1 MQDTQ
6 RVMKERVMRK
16 FSHECKN
23 KNRRKLPRQYVSAC
37 SPYKMQASYFSLETN
52 FQKKHHPC
60 IFASSEALHTDM
72 GENSKNSLTPSPL
85 PQRGAFSL
93 FLLLLISQHGM
104 RRLVLVVNGVNSF
117 ADRQHQCQTII

>member
-1 MQDTQ
+1 MN
-6 RVMKERVMRK
+6 V
-16 FSHECKN
+16 KN
-23 KNRRKLPRQYVSAC
+23 KKPKELPCLYVSAY
-37 SPYKMQASYFSLETN
+37 SPYKMQASYFSLETY
-52 FQKKHHPC
+52 FQKKHLPC
-60 IFASSEALHTDM
+60 IFAFLEALHTDM
-72 GENSKNSLTPSPL
+72 GKNSKNNLTPSPL